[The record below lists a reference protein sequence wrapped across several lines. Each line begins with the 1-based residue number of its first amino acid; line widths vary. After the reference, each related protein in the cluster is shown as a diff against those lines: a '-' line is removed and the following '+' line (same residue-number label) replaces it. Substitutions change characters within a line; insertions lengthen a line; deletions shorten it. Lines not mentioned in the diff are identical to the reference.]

1 MVNFMVCEICINK
14 AFIKKGNKF
23 KGKKQLS
30 FFQRAHLLCP
40 KFLEKVKKKK
50 DKNKE

>member
-1 MVNFMVCEICINK
+1 MVYELCINK
-14 AFIKKGNKF
+14 AFFKKGNNF

-40 KFLEKVKKKK
+40 KFLEKVKKK

>member
-1 MVNFMVCEICINK
+1 MVNLMVCDLCINK

-30 FFQRAHLLCP
+30 FFQTADLLCP
-40 KFLEKVKKKK
+40 KFLEKAKKIG
-50 DKNKE
+50 KNKE